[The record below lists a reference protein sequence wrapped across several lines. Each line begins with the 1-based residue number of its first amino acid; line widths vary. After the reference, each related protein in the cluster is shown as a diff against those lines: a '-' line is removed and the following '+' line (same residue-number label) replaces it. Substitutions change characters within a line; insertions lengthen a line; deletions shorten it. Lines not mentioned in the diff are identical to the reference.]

1 MRGALSKAVA
11 GIVLLWSHLG
21 RAGNRHR
28 ERNTPALLVALA
40 IATAGVAA
48 SQAASAAPQYA
59 VVIVDADSGR
69 VILSDSPT
77 AQTHPA
83 SLTKMMTLY
92 LTFDAIKAGSLRLD
106 QRITV
111 SAEAASR
118 PPTKLG
124 IGAGKTI
131 AVKDAIMALI
141 TLSANDM
148 SVALAEAI
156 AGSEDAFARRM
167 TSRAR
172 ELGMSAT
179 VFRNANG
186 LPDPDQVTNAADM
199 TRLGLA
205 LMRDHADYYPY
216 FATVDWRYGGKVIR
230 NHNRMLGRYEGTNG
244 IKTGYI
250 KASGFN
256 LVVSVERDG
265 HHLVGAIFGGSS
277 ARARDDHMIELLDAA
292 FARIEAKPELLVAGG
307 EIIRPNAV
315 QAPTP
320 IAVAAAKPAAP
331 APADVALAAAALDA
345 KIAEVATSP
354 EDESETAYAAP
365 PAEPV
370 TSPAAAVPAP
380 VAAAPV
386 PQPAAPALVA
396 AAVPAPAKPAPTKPA
411 PSKPVAAKPAPG
423 TLEAQVAE
431 AHQRA
436 TAGETWGV
444 QIGAFRRQDAA
455 IDHLND
461 AAKLAPA
468 MLNAARMAVHQGSDD
483 KGTIYR
489 ARFVGL
495 TETSARQACLKLREK
510 SVSCI
515 ALKVPS
521 TVAASAMAG
530 TTN

>member
-1 MRGALSKAVA
+1 M
-11 GIVLLWSHLG
+11 
-21 RAGNRHR
+21 
-28 ERNTPALLVALA
+28 LVALA

-48 SQAASAAPQYA
+48 SNAAGAAPQYA
-59 VVIVDADSGR
+59 VVIVDADTGR

-92 LTFDAIKAGSLRLD
+92 LTFDAIKAGSLSLD

-156 AGSEDAFARRM
+156 AGSEGAFARRM

-186 LPDPDQVTNAADM
+186 LPDPGQVTNAADM

-292 FARIEAKPELLVAGG
+292 FARIEARPEMLVAGG
-307 EIIRPNAV
+307 ETIRPNAV
-315 QAPTP
+315 QAPKP
-320 IAVAAAKPAAP
+320 IAVAAARPAAPAPAPP

-345 KIAEVATSP
+345 KIAEVDSSA
-354 EDESETAYAAP
+354 EDESEIAYAAP
-365 PAEPV
+365 PAAPM
-370 TSPAAAVPAP
+370 TRPAAAVPAP
-380 VAAAPV
+380 VATPAATAVPAPV
-386 PQPAAPALVA
+386 AAAPAAPAPRPAAPAAVA
-396 AAVPAPAKPAPTKPA
+396 AAKPAPAKPAP
-411 PSKPVAAKPAPG
+411 AKPAPG

-461 AAKLAPA
+461 AAKIAPS
-468 MLNAARMAVHQGSDD
+468 MLNAARMAVHQGTDD

>member
-1 MRGALSKAVA
+1 MWGALSKAVA
-11 GIVLLWSHLG
+11 GIALLWSHLG
-21 RAGNRHR
+21 QTGNRHAGR
-28 ERNTPALLVALA
+28 TRPALLIAFAV
-40 IATAGVAA
+40 ATAGMTA

-92 LTFDAIKAGSLRLD
+92 LTFDAIKAGSLSLD

-118 PPTKLG
+118 PATKLG

-131 AVKDAIMALI
+131 TVQNAIMALI

-186 LPDPDQVTNAADM
+186 LPDPGQVTNAADM

-216 FATVDWRYGGKVIR
+216 FATQDWRYGGKVIR

-292 FARIEAKPELLVAGG
+292 FARIEAKPEMLVAGG

-315 QAPTP
+315 SAPKA

-345 KIAEVATSP
+345 KIAEVATSA
-354 EDESETAYAAP
+354 EDESETAYVAP
-365 PAEPV
+365 PAAPV
-370 TSPAAAVPAP
+370 TRPATAVATAVPAP
-380 VAAAPV
+380 VAAAPA
-386 PQPAAPALVA
+386 PRPTAPAVVA
-396 AAVPAPAKPAPTKPA
+396 AATPAPVTPAPAKPAP
-411 PSKPVAAKPAPG
+411 G
-423 TLEAQVAE
+423 TLGAQVAE
-431 AHQRA
+431 AHERA

-468 MLNAARMAVHQGSDD
+468 MLNAARMAVHQGNDD

-495 TETSARQACLKLREK
+495 TETSARQACLKLRER

>member
-1 MRGALSKAVA
+1 MRGVLTKAIAGAARLWTGRGRPGMPAMLLAALTVA
-11 GIVLLWSHLG
+11 MLG
-21 RAGNRHR
+21 
-28 ERNTPALLVALA
+28 VALA
-40 IATAGVAA
+40 PAA
-48 SQAASAAPQYA
+48 QAAPQYA
-59 VVIVDADSGR
+59 VVIVDADTGR

-77 AQTHPA
+77 ARTHPA

-92 LTFDAIKAGSLRLD
+92 LTFDALKAGTLTLD
-106 QRITV
+106 QRLTV

-148 SVALAEAI
+148 SVVLAEAI

-167 TSRAR
+167 TARAR
-172 ELGMSAT
+172 ELGMTAT
-179 VFRNANG
+179 TFRNANG
-186 LPDPDQVTNAADM
+186 LPDPDQVTSARDM
-199 TRLGLA
+199 TKLGLA

-277 ARARDDHMIELLDAA
+277 ARSRDDHMIELLDAA
-292 FARIEAKPELLVAGG
+292 FARIESRPELLIAGG
-307 EIIRPNAV
+307 DIILPNAV
-315 QAPTP
+315 AAPR
-320 IAVAAAKPAAP
+320 AVAVASAKPAP
-331 APADVALAAAALDA
+331 SPADVAVAAAALDA
-345 KIAEVATSP
+345 KIAEIDTSA
-354 EDESETAYAAP
+354 EDESEAAYVAPPPKPVTRPAAVAAAAP
-365 PAEPV
+365 
-370 TSPAAAVPAP
+370 AVPAP
-380 VAAAPV
+380 VPAPV
-386 PQPAAPALVA
+386 APAAVA
-396 AAVPAPAKPAPTKPA
+396 AALPPTKPQ
-411 PSKPVAAKPAPG
+411 PAKPAPG
-423 TLEAQVAE
+423 TLDAQVAE
-431 AHQRA
+431 AHGRTA
-436 TAGETWGV
+436 AGETWGV

-461 AAKLAPA
+461 AAKIAPA
-468 MLNAARMAVHQGSDD
+468 MLASARMAVHQGTDD

-495 TETSARQACLKLREK
+495 TETSARQACLKLRQK

-521 TVAASAMAG
+521 TVAASAIAG
-530 TTN
+530 PTN